1 MNWHKEFTEKVLRY
15 MGISDYGGMW
25 ISFFEGCVIGGA
37 VVYYFITF

>member
-25 ISFFEGCVIGGA
+25 IAFFEGCVIGGA
-37 VVYYFITF
+37 AVYYYIIF